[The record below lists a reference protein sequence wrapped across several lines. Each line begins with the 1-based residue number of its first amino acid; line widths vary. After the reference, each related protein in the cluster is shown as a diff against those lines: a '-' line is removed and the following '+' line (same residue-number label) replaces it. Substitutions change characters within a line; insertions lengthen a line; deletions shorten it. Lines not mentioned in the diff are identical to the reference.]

1 MQLNEDGTKQ
11 QDAVVSTPKKTT
23 KPEQSRTLASKKK
36 RKTKDEDD
44 DEEMDQAKDEPKDEA
59 YGNGDGGAEAV

>member
-1 MQLNEDGTKQ
+1 MQLNEGGTKQ

-23 KPEQSRTLASKKK
+23 KLEQSRTLASKKK
-36 RKTKDEDD
+36 RKAKDEDD
-44 DEEMDQAKDEPKDEA
+44 DEEMDQVKDKSKDEA

>member
-23 KPEQSRTLASKKK
+23 KPEQSRALASKKK
-36 RKTKDEDD
+36 RKAKDEDD
-44 DEEMDQAKDEPKDEA
+44 DEEMDQMKDEA